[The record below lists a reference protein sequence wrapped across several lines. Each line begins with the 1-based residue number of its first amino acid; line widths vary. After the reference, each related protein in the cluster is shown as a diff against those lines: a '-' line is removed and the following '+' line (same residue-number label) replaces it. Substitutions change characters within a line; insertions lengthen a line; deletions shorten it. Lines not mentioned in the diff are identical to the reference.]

1 MEIIEVSD
9 GKTADAFLD
18 VARIIYKNDKT
29 WVCPLDED
37 LNAVF
42 TPSGNSFFK
51 HGIAKRWILK
61 SNEGQLIGRIAA
73 FIDYKKANES
83 EHATGGV
90 GFFECINNQEAANLL
105 FDTGKNW
112 LKENNMVAMDGPINF
127 GEPDKFWGCLVDGF
141 TQPAYNVAYNLPYYQ
156 HLFES
161 YGFQVYYNQEGFHFY
176 LQREIPARFW
186 KIAEWVAKKPG
197 YTFEHL
203 KFSQMDKYAKDFTK
217 AFNEAWKDFKE
228 DFEPME
234 TAYVINFLKKARM
247 VLEEK
252 FIWIAYFNGE
262 PIAIYLMYPDVN
274 QIFKNFNGKLSLLNK
289 LRLLYMVKTKKI
301 TRARSV
307 LMGVVPKFQG
317 LGIESAFI
325 YQLDKV
331 FKEMPQYTELE
342 FSWVGDF
349 NPAMRKLW
357 ESVGAES
364 AKKYI
369 TYRYMFDR
377 NAPFVRYPIP
387 VLK

>member
-1 MEIIEVSD
+1 MEIIEVSTD
-9 GKTADAFLD
+9 QIANEFLD
-18 VARIIYKNDKT
+18 VARIIYKNDSA

-37 LNAVF
+37 LNGVF
-42 TPSGNSFFK
+42 NPEENTFFK

-61 SNEGQLIGRIAA
+61 SDEGKLVGRIAA
-73 FIDYKKANES
+73 FIDHKKANES
-83 EHATGGV
+83 EQPTGGI
-90 GFFECINNQEAANLL
+90 GFFECIDNQEAADLL
-105 FDTGKNW
+105 FEVGKMW
-112 LKENNMVAMDGPINF
+112 LQENKMDAMDGPINF

-141 TQPAYNVAYNLPYYQ
+141 TQPAYNVAYNLPYY
-156 HLFES
+156 HKLFER

-176 LQREIPARFW
+176 LQKEIPARFW

-203 KFSQMDKYAKDFTK
+203 KFNQMEKYAKDFTK

-234 TAYVINFLKKARM
+234 TAYVISFLKKARM

-274 QIFKNFNGKLSLLNK
+274 QIFKNFNGKLTLLNK
-289 LRLLYMVKTKKI
+289 LKLLYMVKTKKI

-369 TYRYMFDR
+369 TYRYLFDR
-377 NAPFVRYPIP
+377 NAPFNRYPIP